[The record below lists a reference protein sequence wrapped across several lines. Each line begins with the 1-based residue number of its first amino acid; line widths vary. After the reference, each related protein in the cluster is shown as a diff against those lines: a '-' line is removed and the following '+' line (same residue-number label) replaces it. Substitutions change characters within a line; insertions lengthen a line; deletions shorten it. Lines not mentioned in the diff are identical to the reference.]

1 MENEINVQDEI
12 KMRLTPMAEQY
23 MLASTRWAKFLSI
36 LGFVVAGFLLIFSLS
51 LSSILSLA
59 ATFNPAGGAGLA
71 GVPIFFLSAFYI
83 GMSVIYF
90 MIALYMYNFATKT
103 QRGILKRDEYSME
116 AGFKALKSQLTLMG
130 VMAVIGLALFALI
143 IVIAIIVGIASAVS

>member
-36 LGFVVAGFLLIFSLS
+36 LGFIAAGFMLIFSLS
-51 LSSILSLA
+51 LSSIMSLA
-59 ATFNPAGGAGLA
+59 TAFNPAGGAGLA
-71 GVPIFFLSAFYI
+71 GVPIFFLSAIYI

-90 MIALYMYNFATKT
+90 MIAFYMYNFATKT
-103 QRGILKRDEYSME
+103 QRGILQRDEYSME

-130 VMAVIGLALFALI
+130 VMAVIGLSLLALI
-143 IVIAIIVGIASAVS
+143 VVFAIIVGIASAAA